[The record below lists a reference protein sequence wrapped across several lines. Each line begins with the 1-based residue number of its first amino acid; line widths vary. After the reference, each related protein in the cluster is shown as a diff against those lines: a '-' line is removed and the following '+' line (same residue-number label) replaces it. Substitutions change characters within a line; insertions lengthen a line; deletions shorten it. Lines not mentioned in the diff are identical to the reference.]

1 MEKYNI
7 PRAKTPESVGVSS
20 TEILEF
26 LRDMEENQLEFHSF
40 MIVRNGKV
48 AGECF
53 RAPFTADT
61 PHAMYSVSKTLT
73 GAAVAFAVDEGF
85 FSLDTLLVD
94 IFPEYVR
101 GKKDKKLDKLTIR
114 HLITMT
120 AGKSVNILADKGKT
134 DWIES
139 FLSCPWYASPGE
151 EFRYT
156 NENVYMLSAA
166 VRKTT
171 ELSLRDFLR
180 PRLFE
185 PLSIDMPFWETD
197 SEGIEAGGWGS
208 YLKTEDLAKLMLC
221 FAGDGKI
228 NGKQILPEGFV
239 KEACSPVSD
248 NSFCNDLDAKQGYGY
263 CLWRN
268 GGCKQSY
275 RADGMFS
282 QFGMV
287 FEELNAV
294 VVVTGAIADEQE
306 ARDCIWRH
314 FPKAFINPHGGKTA
328 VPNLKELLS
337 LSPIDRPA
345 LSRRSPLEAKIE
357 GKKIKVRK
365 KILLN
370 LIGFP
375 VSVMP
380 LAVTYMAID
389 KAGNFNDFVFNFG
402 ENECTVSWSEGDEF
416 NSIVCGMDGHQRYG
430 TMVLGK
436 ISYLVCCT
444 ALWLSDN
451 ELSISLRP
459 VTTIA
464 KRCLR
469 FKFKARGKVD
479 IFPTSTPDSTAIAL
493 ALANSCGDLIRNPV
507 VQQLAKRA
515 LLLIPSLV
523 DSRHKGR
530 ITD

>member
-20 TEILEF
+20 TEIVEF
-26 LRDMEENQLEFHSF
+26 LRDMEENKLEFHSF

-48 AGECF
+48 AAECF

-61 PHAMYSVSKTLT
+61 PHAQYSVSKTFT
-73 GAAVAFAVDEGF
+73 SVAVAFAVDEGF

-101 GKKDKKLDKLTIR
+101 GKKDKKLEKLTIR

-120 AGKSVNILADKGKT
+120 AGKSVNILADKSKT

-139 FLSCPWYASPGE
+139 FFNCPWYAAPGE

-156 NENVYMLSAA
+156 NENIYMLSAA
-166 VRKTT
+166 VKKTT
-171 ELSLRDFLR
+171 GLSLRDFLG

-185 PLSIDMPFWETD
+185 PLSIETPFWETD
-197 SEGIEAGGWGS
+197 NEGVEAGGWGS
-208 YLKTEDLAKLMLC
+208 YFKTEDLAKLMLC
-221 FAGDGKI
+221 FAGDGKL
-228 NGKQILPEGFV
+228 NGKQILPEGWV
-239 KEACSPVSD
+239 KEASAPISD
-248 NSFCNDLDAKQGYGY
+248 NSFCTDLDAKQGYGY

-282 QFGMV
+282 QFGLV
-287 FEELNAV
+287 FEEYDAV
-294 VVVTGAIADEQE
+294 VVVTSGIADEQE

-314 FPKAFINPHGGKTA
+314 FPKAFIEPHNGKTA
-328 VPNLKELLS
+328 IPKLKEILS
-337 LSPIDRPA
+337 LSPIDLPA
-345 LSRRSPLEAKIE
+345 VSGHSPLETKIE

-365 KILLN
+365 KIFLN

-380 LAVTYMAID
+380 LAVTYMTTD
-389 KAGNFNDFVFNFG
+389 KAGNFNDFMFSFR
-402 ENECTVSWSEGDEF
+402 ENECTVSWVEGDEY

-444 ALWLSDN
+444 ALWLNDN
-451 ELSISLRP
+451 ELLISIRP
-459 VTTIA
+459 VTTVA

-469 FKFKARGKVD
+469 FKFKAGGKVD
-479 IFPTSTPDSTAIAL
+479 IFPSSTPDSTDIAYV
-493 ALANSCGDLIRNPV
+493 LANSCGDLIRNTFLHK
-507 VQQLAKRA
+507 LAKRA
-515 LLLIPSLV
+515 LLLIPHLV
-523 DSRHKGR
+523 DSKHRGR